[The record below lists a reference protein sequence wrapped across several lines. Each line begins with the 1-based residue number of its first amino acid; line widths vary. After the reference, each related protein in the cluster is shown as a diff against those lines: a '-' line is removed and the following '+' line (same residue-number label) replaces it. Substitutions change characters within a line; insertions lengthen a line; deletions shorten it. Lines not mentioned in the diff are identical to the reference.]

1 MRVWVYQ
8 TLKLSGLWTSVGER
22 LYQTSMMTKVP
33 DKAPYAYYR
42 MGISRPAL
50 QSDHPASLTPF
61 QLIIHDVPG
70 DYVRIESLLAQA
82 RAALTAVPALV
93 PEPRLIQCTFLEMSE
108 DIPQDPT
115 TGTIAKSARFNLAH
129 I

>member
-8 TLKLSGLWTSVGER
+8 TLKLSGLWTSVEGR

-33 DKAPYAYYR
+33 EEPPYAYYR

-50 QSDHPASLTPF
+50 HSDHAATVTPF
-61 QLIIHDVPG
+61 QILVNDVPG
-70 DYVRIESLLAQA
+70 DYMRIEALLAQA
-82 RAALTAVPALV
+82 RAALTAIPALV
-93 PEPRLIQCTFLEMSE
+93 PEPRLIQCTFLDISE

-129 I
+129 L